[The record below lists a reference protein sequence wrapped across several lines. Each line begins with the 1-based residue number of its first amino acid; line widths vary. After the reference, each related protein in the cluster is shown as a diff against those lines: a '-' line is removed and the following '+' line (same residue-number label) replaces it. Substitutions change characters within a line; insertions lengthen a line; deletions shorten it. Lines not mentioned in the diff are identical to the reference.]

1 MAAGNPDQALLHA
14 LVRAPLVRVPVD
26 TNPVALDLSTQL
38 QAWDRDAGVLQL
50 GFTTAERHVQGNNA
64 VHGGVVTTM
73 LDFGLAFVVLAQL
86 EPPRVAVTAAL
97 NVHFERGVQPGPVVV
112 RARAD
117 RLGTR
122 LAFASAELQDATGRV
137 LARATATL
145 AIV

>member
-1 MAAGNPDQALLHA
+1 MANPDQALLRA
-14 LVRAPLVRVPVD
+14 FVGAPDARVRVD
-26 TNPVALDLSTQL
+26 TNPVAIDLATEL
-38 QAWDRDAGVLQL
+38 QAWEPGARVLQL
-50 GFTTAERHVQGNNA
+50 GFTTAERHVQGNGA

-86 EPPRVAVTAAL
+86 EAPHVALTAAL
-97 NVHFERGVQPGPVVV
+97 NVHFERGVQPGALVV

-117 RLGTR
+117 RLGAR
-122 LAFASAELQDATGRV
+122 LAFASADLQDVAGRV